1 MTGSDFIAGPKPI
14 NMGNQKKSELT
25 QKLEDGILAILQEYH
40 PTLSKKLKKDVKSAG
55 KSISKRMEEVQ
66 EALEKKA
73 RKAVKKHA
81 RAAEKA
87 QKEKLKKE
95 AAPKAKKAKTAA
107 SGSGASRPKS
117 KKD

>member
-66 EALEKKA
+66 EELEKKPA
-73 RKAVKKHA
+73 KPLRNIP
-81 RAAEKA
+81 RR
-87 QKEKLKKE
+87 LK
-95 AAPKAKKAKTAA
+95 
-107 SGSGASRPKS
+107 RQ
-117 KKD
+117 